1 MTDFIFLG
9 YKITTNNERSHEIKT
24 LASWKES
31 YDQCTQHI
39 KKQRHHFS
47 DDIKA
52 VIFPVAMYRSESRT
66 IKKTEHQR
74 IDGFGIQG
82 RKFLSEFRQSVS

>member
-1 MTDFIFLG
+1 MTNFIFLG

-47 DDIKA
+47 DEIKA

-66 IKKTEHQR
+66 IKKTEHQE
-74 IDGFGIQG
+74 
-82 RKFLSEFRQSVS
+82 LMVLEFRGESFSVNLDKV